1 MADSTQC
8 VEHIE
13 SFVDSSTSPA
23 QQAASVDAIASFV
36 KNDTLTLESLV
47 REMEM
52 YLTTTDNII
61 RARGILL
68 LAEVLT
74 CLASKPLDNVTIS
87 SLVGFFTERLLWVA
101 SDGGHG
107 DGEIGGYGGG
117 PSGIGGGTLGSRF
130 GWRRWPWVSGL
141 MAMGVSIGG
150 CGWPWMVGRG
160 DGESGGCGGGQSG
173 SGCGMSGTGFSWTQ
187 WPWVSGL
194 VVVGVPIGLVEL
206 KTELQ
211 YGHELAELCECLG
224 GADWKALR
232 GALVGCLALVR
243 RKGNYGTVTD
253 SEARAIAES
262 SLQTLSVQAL
272 GQHDR
277 KLCFELL
284 GCLLERYS
292 DAVMALDDLLVYGV
306 CEAIDGEKDPEC
318 LILTF
323 HIVEVLAGLFPDTDG
338 PLTSFAEGL
347 FEILGS
353 YFPIHFTHSKGEDVG
368 ARREELSKSLMLA
381 FASTPLFEQWAI
393 PLFLEKLSSS
403 LPTAKVESLKY
414 LSYCTVKYG
423 AERMAKH
430 VGALWSCLKDAIFTS
445 AFALDAESRNSME
458 FQVNEIATE
467 AFLLLRKVILQD
479 DGSFLS
485 LILGD
490 DDINTVM
497 NSLASFKDYD
507 DIPIQSKERLH
518 AVGCILS
525 VSAKASRAS
534 CNRVFERFFPSLMDA
549 LGVSVQISSGGSRR
563 DEDHAISSKLNF
575 GAFYVSVNLL
585 AACRELAVGFDEV
598 SPIATFANETWCLML
613 HSFSSSLTRLFNR
626 TLVTR
631 MHESTWVAYVPS
643 ADRVAAVQLW
653 KSKLRLEGSPVVLGI
668 WFVESYE
675 LELEKFLGQLLFVLI
690 NLRYNFF
697 FLSWTDF
704 PLFFAVKGLQILATF
719 PGNFLVVPKSVFEDV
734 LMQLISI
741 ITLGFDKT
749 FLWKMA
755 LKALVDI
762 GLFLDKCRDSEM
774 MKSFNIIVVERI
786 VSLMSSDDF
795 TMPSP
800 LKVEAI
806 SNIGQTSLTYM
817 LRTVEEFE
825 KTISANLSGLYVHGN
840 LKSAEITVQ
849 LLEWYSYKVLPWYGV
864 ILRRFFLLI
873 VPSCYF
879 SLYQSAGGFEE
890 VPLRFSVSVWDQ
902 IENSTYS
909 SNKFQEK
916 VSVLRFSCV
925 VFLLTP
931 SSIFCWNLETSDVHL
946 CIIELAS
953 AFLVYWENDCVI
965 KCLQKLLS
973 AMMMAMKH
981 AVGSCLADGQS
992 IIVDKALSIVL
1003 SSTFFPMKDSIYSTP
1018 LVGLKELQLTLD
1030 LDSFSSR
1037 DEWVV
1042 SLFASVIIALRPQTR
1057 ISNIKVVVQLFMTT
1071 LLNGHVPSAQALGSI
1086 VNKLPSDGTDASKD
1100 FSLEEVTNLIFSS
1113 GVCSSCSNGHLTIS
1127 SHTND
1132 GTETSVTHLR
1142 GDCIKTRALQIHA
1155 VVGLAWIGKGLLMR
1169 GHEKVKDVIMTF
1181 LNCLLPGGNDGALP
1195 SKQDPS
1201 KDTEEQE
1208 VLRLMKSA
1216 ADAFQILISDSEAC
1230 LNRRFH
1236 ATIRPLY
1243 KQRFFNI
1250 VMPMLLSS
1258 IVKSDA
1264 SNTRSMLYRALA
1276 HVMIDTPLSA
1286 IVSEAKKLIP
1296 VLLDCLSMLSED
1308 VLDKDILYNG
1318 LLVLSGILTDIN
1330 GQEAVVDN
1338 AHIIIK
1344 RLIELVSY
1352 PHMMLI
1358 RETAIECLVAMSE
1371 LPHARIYPM
1380 RTQVLLA
1387 ISKALGDRKRV
1398 VRQEAV
1404 RCRQAWSD
1412 LIYLSCSFFLSFV
1425 RNFSLYVDLVFILT
1439 RIIFFWLS
1447 VANKQGFNC
1456 IKKSEIL
1463 KTERRVL
1470 PSSAR

>member
-13 SFVDSSTSPA
+13 SFVDSSSSPA
-23 QQAASVDAIASFV
+23 QQDASVDAIANFV

-74 CLASKPLDNVTIS
+74 RLASKSLDNVTIS
-87 SLVGFFTERLLWVA
+87 SLVGFFTERL
-101 SDGGHG
+101 
-107 DGEIGGYGGG
+107 IG
-117 PSGIGGGTLGSRF
+117 
-130 GWRRWPWVSGL
+130 V
-141 MAMGVSIGG
+141 
-150 CGWPWMVGRG
+150 
-160 DGESGGCGGGQSG
+160 
-173 SGCGMSGTGFSWTQ
+173 
-187 WPWVSGL
+187 
-194 VVVGVPIGLVEL
+194 VEL

-211 YGHELAELCECLG
+211 YGHELAELCEASCLG

-353 YFPIHFTHSKGEDVG
+353 YFPIHFTHSKGEDAG
-368 ARREELSKSLMLA
+368 ARRDELSRSLMLA

-423 AERMAKH
+423 TERMAKH
-430 VGALWSCLKDAIFTS
+430 VGALWSSLKDAILTS

-467 AFLLLRKVILQD
+467 AFVLLQKVILQD
-479 DGSFLS
+479 DGFLS

-507 DIPIQSKERLH
+507 DIPIQSKERLY

-549 LGVSVQISSGGSRR
+549 LGVSVQISSGDSRR

-585 AACRELAVGFDEV
+585 AACRELVVGFDEV
-598 SPIATFANETWCLML
+598 SPPIATFANETWCLML

-643 ADRVAAVQLW
+643 AVGVISCGSRSFDLKEVLLCWGSGLW
-653 KSKLRLEGSPVVLGI
+653 RA
-668 WFVESYE
+668 FE
-675 LELEKFLGQLLFVLI
+675 LELEKFLGQLQFVVI
-690 NLRYNFF
+690 NLRC
-697 FLSWTDF
+697 LEDK
-704 PLFFAVKGLQILATF
+704 VKGLQILATF
-719 PGNFLVVPKSVFEDV
+719 PGSFLVVPKSVFEDV

-749 FLWKMA
+749 FLWKMV

-795 TMPSP
+795 TMSSP

-817 LRTVEEFE
+817 LRTVQEFE

-864 ILRRFFLLI
+864 IF
-873 VPSCYF
+873 
-879 SLYQSAGGFEE
+879 
-890 VPLRFSVSVWDQ
+890 
-902 IENSTYS
+902 
-909 SNKFQEK
+909 
-916 VSVLRFSCV
+916 
-925 VFLLTP
+925 
-931 SSIFCWNLETSDVHL
+931 
-946 CIIELAS
+946 
-953 AFLVYWENDCVI
+953 
-965 KCLQKLLS
+965 
-973 AMMMAMKH
+973 
-981 AVGSCLADGQS
+981 
-992 IIVDKALSIVL
+992 
-1003 SSTFFPMKDSIYSTP
+1003 
-1018 LVGLKELQLTLD
+1018 
-1030 LDSFSSR
+1030 
-1037 DEWVV
+1037 
-1042 SLFASVIIALRPQTR
+1042 
-1057 ISNIKVVVQLFMTT
+1057 
-1071 LLNGHVPSAQALGSI
+1071 
-1086 VNKLPSDGTDASKD
+1086 
-1100 FSLEEVTNLIFSS
+1100 
-1113 GVCSSCSNGHLTIS
+1113 
-1127 SHTND
+1127 
-1132 GTETSVTHLR
+1132 
-1142 GDCIKTRALQIHA
+1142 
-1155 VVGLAWIGKGLLMR
+1155 
-1169 GHEKVKDVIMTF
+1169 
-1181 LNCLLPGGNDGALP
+1181 
-1195 SKQDPS
+1195 
-1201 KDTEEQE
+1201 
-1208 VLRLMKSA
+1208 
-1216 ADAFQILISDSEAC
+1216 
-1230 LNRRFH
+1230 
-1236 ATIRPLY
+1236 
-1243 KQRFFNI
+1243 
-1250 VMPMLLSS
+1250 
-1258 IVKSDA
+1258 
-1264 SNTRSMLYRALA
+1264 
-1276 HVMIDTPLSA
+1276 
-1286 IVSEAKKLIP
+1286 
-1296 VLLDCLSMLSED
+1296 
-1308 VLDKDILYNG
+1308 
-1318 LLVLSGILTDIN
+1318 
-1330 GQEAVVDN
+1330 
-1338 AHIIIK
+1338 
-1344 RLIELVSY
+1344 
-1352 PHMMLI
+1352 
-1358 RETAIECLVAMSE
+1358 
-1371 LPHARIYPM
+1371 
-1380 RTQVLLA
+1380 
-1387 ISKALGDRKRV
+1387 
-1398 VRQEAV
+1398 
-1404 RCRQAWSD
+1404 
-1412 LIYLSCSFFLSFV
+1412 
-1425 RNFSLYVDLVFILT
+1425 
-1439 RIIFFWLS
+1439 
-1447 VANKQGFNC
+1447 
-1456 IKKSEIL
+1456 
-1463 KTERRVL
+1463 
-1470 PSSAR
+1470 